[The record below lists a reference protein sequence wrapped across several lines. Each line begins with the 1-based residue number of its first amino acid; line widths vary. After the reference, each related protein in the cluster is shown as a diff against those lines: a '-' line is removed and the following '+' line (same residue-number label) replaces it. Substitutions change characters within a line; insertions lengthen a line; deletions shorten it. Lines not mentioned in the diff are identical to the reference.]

1 MATYNGEKYI
11 KEQLDSILPQ
21 LSHNDEVIISDD
33 CSVDRTIEIIKLYDD
48 KRITLFINNIKL
60 GVTSNFSNSMSKANG
75 DIIFLS
81 DQDDVWLENKVASC
95 LTSLKRFDLVVTNCK
110 VVNDKL
116 DVTCESY
123 FDLVRSGKGFSKN
136 IFKSTYLGCCLA
148 FKRELLND
156 ILPIPRNLLMYHD
169 WWIGFVAERK
179 YSVFFE
185 NEPLLLFRR
194 HGATTSTT
202 VSSSKNTIFFKV
214 FSRVQLLVLGLVRL
228 RR

>member
-1 MATYNGEKYI
+1 
-11 KEQLDSILPQ
+11 
-21 LSHNDEVIISDD
+21 
-33 CSVDRTIEIIKLYDD
+33 
-48 KRITLFINNIKL
+48 
-60 GVTSNFSNSMSKANG
+60 
-75 DIIFLS
+75 
-81 DQDDVWLENKVASC
+81 
-95 LTSLKRFDLVVTNCK
+95 
-110 VVNDKL
+110 
-116 DVTCESY
+116 
-123 FDLVRSGKGFSKN
+123 
-136 IFKSTYLGCCLA
+136 
-148 FKRELLND
+148 LLND